1 MGSTRAFKT
10 GLAHGRRK
18 NALTEEI
25 SRSPTAKRVTV
36 IYNDKKIKK
45 GVTER
50 RGSEGNCEWRG
61 TDPRRGLY
69 NWEGLE
75 GKLFIPVRGVE
86 FGRTVLV
93 CLATIFCLDE
103 KQITQLVV
111 NLNHRQA
118 DQLV

>member
-36 IYNDKKIKK
+36 IYNDKEKKK

-50 RGSEGNCEWRG
+50 RGSEGNCEWRR
-61 TDPRRGLY
+61 TDLRRGLY
-69 NWEGLE
+69 NWEVLE
-75 GKLFIPVRGVE
+75 GKWLNPVCGVE
-86 FGRTVLV
+86 FGRTFSV
-93 CLATIFCLDE
+93 CLATIFFFP
-103 KQITQLVV
+103 
-111 NLNHRQA
+111 
-118 DQLV
+118 